1 VNTDGKLCAR
11 LTLTASAME
20 WKRNYSSVFIPAF
33 EPEKT
38 PSCRGRQQKK
48 IAPEK

>member
-1 VNTDGKLCAR
+1 MNGGLFAR
-11 LTLTASAME
+11 LTSEISAME
-20 WKRNYSSVFIPAF
+20 WKRNYSGAFIPAI

-38 PSCRGRQQKK
+38 PIYRERQQWK